1 MLHWKQIINLSLGNF
16 YGNRLNSSWFC
27 TAFSLVLFISAII
40 ILLLWPLSVALF
52 FDLALI
58 IIMQVRSSMKRLVVM
73 NLHFPHFLALMMSSA
88 KLHPVQNCMLFSHL
102 HFSLPLTAL
111 PSAIFSSMVFSI
123 LLCIFWCGQRLLLSW
138 FLFLWVVHAV
148 VALILVHLIFS
159 FFKIHDLHSCR
170 SILLNSTASMSSRW
184 RARWQTFF
192 KAPAGMQNSAGCCLI
207 SHVF

>member
-1 MLHWKQIINLSLGNF
+1 MPERS
-16 YGNRLNSSWFC
+16 
-27 TAFSLVLFISAII
+27 FSLHKSVLMYQSCFLTQVAHTKSNFIANSEW
-40 ILLLWPLSVALF
+40 LLFHHHHDVLSPEQ
-52 FDLALI
+52 I
-58 IIMQVRSSMKRLVVM
+58 LVVM